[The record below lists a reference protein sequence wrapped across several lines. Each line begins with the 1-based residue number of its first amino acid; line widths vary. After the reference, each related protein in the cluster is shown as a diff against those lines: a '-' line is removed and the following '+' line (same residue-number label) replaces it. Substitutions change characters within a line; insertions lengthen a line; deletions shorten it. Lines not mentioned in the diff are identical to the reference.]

1 MIKNTVASKALIS
14 IDLADLYPADENCV
28 YFDIKDFLFK
38 GLILKEDD
46 FRKQVEKI
54 NWQDYAGKYVGLF
67 CTADAIVPMWV
78 YMILASH
85 LSNIAK
91 MVCFGK
97 KEDFPLL
104 FLHKEIDN
112 LDTNAYENKRVV
124 IKGCGEKRIDEEA
137 FTRISFKLGKV
148 TRSILYGEPC
158 STVPVYKRSV
168 D

>member
-1 MIKNTVASKALIS
+1 MIKNTVASKSLIS
-14 IDLADLYPADENCV
+14 IDLGDFYPKEEDCA

-46 FRKQVEKI
+46 FRKQIENI
-54 NWQDYAGKYVGLF
+54 NWQDFEAKYVGLF

-91 MVCFGK
+91 TVCFGK
-97 KEDFPLL
+97 KDDFPLL
-104 FLHKEIDN
+104 FLHKEIDCI
-112 LDTNAYENKRVV
+112 DTKPFEDKRVV

-158 STVPVYKRSV
+158 STVPVFKRSI